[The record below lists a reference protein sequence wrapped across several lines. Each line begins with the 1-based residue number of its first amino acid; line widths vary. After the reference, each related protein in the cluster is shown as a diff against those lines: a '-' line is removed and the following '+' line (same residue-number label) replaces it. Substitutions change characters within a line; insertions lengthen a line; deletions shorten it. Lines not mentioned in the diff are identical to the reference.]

1 MKKEEF
7 IKNIAD
13 QVWNQIDA
21 KGIDFM
27 LPWVKQGMP
36 YNLARLKTK
45 NPHYYGINNWVLWFE
60 QSQRGY
66 KSNVWGTLKQIKDAG
81 GELLEK
87 HKEWGSATQV
97 MLWQPYQKETTAKR
111 NSANYKKGD
120 KKVVD
125 SVFMKFFWVYN
136 MDQTTLADK
145 YKGEVG
151 EGAGNKAN
159 VESYVANTKAIINH
173 GGDRCFYKP
182 DADYIQMVEKSQFN
196 STNNSTATQNY
207 YSVLLHELTHWTG
220 HKSRVNRDLSGTFG
234 DDSYAFEELIAEMGA
249 AVQCCMLGVTSK
261 PKKESAQY
269 IDSWKN
275 KIKEEPDTIIKVMS
289 AVNKAVSYLDKLQEV
304 KVAA

>member
-1 MKKEEF
+1 
-7 IKNIAD
+7 
-13 QVWNQIDA
+13 
-21 KGIDFM
+21 
-27 LPWVKQGMP
+27 
-36 YNLARLKTK
+36 
-45 NPHYYGINNWVLWFE
+45 
-60 QSQRGY
+60 
-66 KSNVWGTLKQIKDAG
+66 
-81 GELLEK
+81 
-87 HKEWGSATQV
+87 
-97 MLWQPYQKETTAKR
+97 
-111 NSANYKKGD
+111 
-120 KKVVD
+120 
-125 SVFMKFFWVYN
+125 

-173 GGDRCFYKP
+173 GGDRCFYRP
-182 DADYIQMVEKSQFN
+182 DADYIQMVEKYQFN